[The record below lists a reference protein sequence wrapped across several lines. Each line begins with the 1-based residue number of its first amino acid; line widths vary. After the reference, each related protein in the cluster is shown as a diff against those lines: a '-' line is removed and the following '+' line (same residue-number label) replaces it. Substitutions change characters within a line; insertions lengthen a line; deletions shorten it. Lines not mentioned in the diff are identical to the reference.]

1 MIVDSTV
8 ALGARLGLEV
18 VAEGVEDEDTLAALA
33 ALGCQQA
40 QGYYFSRPVPAEH
53 APS

>member
-1 MIVDSTV
+1 MDSTV

-33 ALGCQQA
+33 GLGCQLA
-40 QGYYFSRPVPAEH
+40 QGYLLQPAGPRRD